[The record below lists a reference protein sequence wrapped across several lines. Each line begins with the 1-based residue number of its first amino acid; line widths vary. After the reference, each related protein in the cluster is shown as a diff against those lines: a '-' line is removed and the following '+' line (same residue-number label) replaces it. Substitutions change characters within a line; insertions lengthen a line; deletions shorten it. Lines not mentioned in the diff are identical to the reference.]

1 MHPCGSTA
9 LYKHVSL
16 LLLELSLKT
25 YKGTPLSGTGLA
37 LFLFIYLSALDIHC
51 CAQAFSSYTEQ
62 RLLSRF
68 SAKDSCGGFS
78 FCRAQALGTA
88 TGSVVVAG
96 QALGSNM
103 SPLHWQMD
111 SYLLYYQR
119 SPRIGIFDSSVGQWQ
134 KGKFSWCKTS
144 SHVVRD
150 QQDLMEELGRGG
162 DLFFLVVLIYGDF
175 SQTSEARHRL
185 RKCFVSSE

>member
-1 MHPCGSTA
+1 MHPGGSTA

-25 YKGTPLSGTGLA
+25 HKGTPLSGTGLA

-68 SAKDSCGGFS
+68 SAQDSCGGFS
-78 FCRAQALGTA
+78 CCRAQALGTPA
-88 TGSVVVAG
+88 GSVVVAG

-134 KGKFSWCKTS
+134 KGKFS
-144 SHVVRD
+144 
-150 QQDLMEELGRGG
+150 
-162 DLFFLVVLIYGDF
+162 
-175 SQTSEARHRL
+175 
-185 RKCFVSSE
+185 